1 MLIGC
6 HSKEIIMNTTQF
18 EPEIDLVTYKKIN
31 MGSRLG
37 IAGGTIRV
45 INNCVYLS
53 TTNNLIPIIFPSE
66 FQWENGMITNG
77 NIQIKPEQDVRMNGD
92 MLELNDKTITS
103 YNISNNHCLNGVS
116 RALIYIQ

>member
-1 MLIGC
+1 
-6 HSKEIIMNTTQF
+6 MNTTQF

-103 YNISNNHCLNGVS
+103 YNISNNHCLNRVS
-116 RALIYIQ
+116 RALIYFQ